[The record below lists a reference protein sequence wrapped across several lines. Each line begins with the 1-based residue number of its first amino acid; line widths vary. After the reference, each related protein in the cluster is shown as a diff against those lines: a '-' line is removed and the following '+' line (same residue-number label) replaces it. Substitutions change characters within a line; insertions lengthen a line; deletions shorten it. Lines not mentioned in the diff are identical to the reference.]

1 MTYGIAMR
9 HLLALVICVALVWL
23 AVEAFPYWV
32 NAVIAGAMLTKPP
45 TPPSAA
51 ESATASC
58 HINQSAV
65 ALFAPLIVAW
75 LVRLVSLRGLVQWMR
90 IFRASI
96 EMVLVVVAVYFVF
109 IYAVYPRP
117 HPLTP
122 LFVERCGPVRF
133 LMK

>member
-1 MTYGIAMR
+1 MR
-9 HLLALVICVALVWL
+9 HFLALVICAGLAWL
-23 AVEAFPYWV
+23 AAEAFPYWV

-51 ESATASC
+51 ESAIASC

-65 ALFAPLIVAW
+65 ALFVPLIVAW
-75 LVRLVSLRGLVQWMR
+75 LVQLVSLRGVVQWMR
-90 IFRASI
+90 ILRASM
-96 EMVLVVVAVYFVF
+96 EMVFVVVAVYLVYG
-109 IYAVYPRP
+109 YAVYPRP

-122 LFVERCGPVRF
+122 LFIERCGPVRF